1 MHWILNDLSWTNWVM
16 VENLEEINSVCSWEI
31 IQYPTHKL
39 EVTLFLISVYAR
51 LQLHPHNYDL
61 IIVSSEY
68 WRLKIASFFF
78 ARRIPGLLFKKRV
91 KIAVHSYFY
100 LLPGAQVLLPVTPPP
115 SLTRPLTL
123 SLVWI
128 LVNKR
133 NCFSKC
139 HNFSFVNLLYHC
151 RCFI

>member
-1 MHWILNDLSWTNWVM
+1 MRWILNDLSWTNWVM

-39 EVTLFLISVYAR
+39 EVTLFLISFYAR

-115 SLTRPLTL
+115 STSGAWWIFLL
-123 SLVWI
+123 SSIFRFSIAASRLV
-128 LVNKR
+128 LQ
-133 NCFSKC
+133 
-139 HNFSFVNLLYHC
+139 HC
-151 RCFI
+151 K

>member
-1 MHWILNDLSWTNWVM
+1 MRWILNDLSWTNWVYFFQI
-16 VENLEEINSVCSWEI
+16 LHHNSVCSWEI

-68 WRLKIASFFF
+68 WRLKIVSFFL

-115 SLTRPLTL
+115 PSLNWLWL
-123 SLVWI
+123 
-128 LVNKR
+128 KR
-133 NCFSKC
+133 LRGKLA
-139 HNFSFVNLLYHC
+139 SFLLLNEGFKPTNIYC
-151 RCFI
+151 

>member
-1 MHWILNDLSWTNWVM
+1 MRWILNDISWTNWVYFFQ
-16 VENLEEINSVCSWEI
+16 IFHHNSVCSWEI

-39 EVTLFLISVYAR
+39 EVTLFIISVYAR

-78 ARRIPGLLFKKRV
+78 SHIIPGLLFKKRV

-115 SLTRPLTL
+115 SLRSHWKPAKHLIAL
-123 SLVWI
+123 KFYESL
-128 LVNKR
+128 
-133 NCFSKC
+133 
-139 HNFSFVNLLYHC
+139 
-151 RCFI
+151 